1 MTTKTTNQPGSSL
14 LKTLAI
20 EIAVPTAVYYGLHS
34 LGASDFTALALAGV
48 FPLARTL
55 YQFAK
60 DRTVN
65 GLALVVLV
73 TNVVGMLL
81 TFVTGDAR
89 MMIAKDSL
97 GSGITGLVILG
108 SAFTAAPIMTKTMRP
123 FLTRDKAEREAAW
136 ERLSGSARFDAVLRR
151 CSVIWGIGFALES
164 AVRVVGAFTLPVAT
178 MVWLSTTI
186 FAAAFAVMMVISG
199 KVAEKAAKMIAA
211 EARASALVAA

>member
-1 MTTKTTNQPGSSL
+1 MTTKTNQPGSAL

-20 EIAVPTAVYYGLHS
+20 EIAVPTGVYYALHP

-81 TFVTGDAR
+81 TFVSGDAR

-97 GSGITGLVILG
+97 GSGITGLVILV

-123 FLTRDKAEREAAW
+123 FLTRGKAEREAAW
-136 ERLSGSARFDAVLRR
+136 ERLSGTARFDAILRR

-164 AVRVVGAFTLPVAT
+164 SVRIVGAFTLPVAT

-186 FAAAFAVMMVISG
+186 FAAAFAVIMVVAG
-199 KVAEKAAKMIAA
+199 KVAEKAGKMIAA
-211 EARASALVAA
+211 DAQTRALVAA